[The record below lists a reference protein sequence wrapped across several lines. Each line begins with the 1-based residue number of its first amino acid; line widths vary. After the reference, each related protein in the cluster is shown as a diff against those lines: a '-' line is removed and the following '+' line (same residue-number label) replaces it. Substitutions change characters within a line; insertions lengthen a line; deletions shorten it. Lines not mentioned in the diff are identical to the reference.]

1 MNRIMIVYVINVRIC
16 YVEFDQWISCFFVGI
31 IELFGFKLCSL
42 HNEVNGS
49 LCLKCTHMLSG
60 MIFIYEFIKI
70 KFSHHC
76 IIKICI

>member
-1 MNRIMIVYVINVRIC
+1 MWNLINGLV
-16 YVEFDQWISCFFVGI
+16 VFFVGI

-42 HNEVNGS
+42 HNEANGS
-49 LCLKCTHMLSG
+49 LCLKCTHLLSG

-70 KFSHHC
+70 RFSNHC